1 MKYNHTNR
9 ISLSCYE
16 YAFRTWPLYEW
27 SVKVSTTHS
36 TVEISKK
43 PPPFPPTH
51 IHRDNTALLSL
62 SLALWGTVNLY
73 CETLSLELWGTVNL
87 YCETS

>member
-1 MKYNHTNR
+1 MKYKHTNR

-36 TVEISKK
+36 AVDKSRK
-43 PPPFPPTH
+43 PPPSLPPTH
-51 IHRDNTALLSL
+51 IHRDNTELLSFRAFKPSEFL
-62 SLALWGTVNLY
+62 IKMS
-73 CETLSLELWGTVNL
+73 TL
-87 YCETS
+87 C

>member
-36 TVEISKK
+36 AVEISRK
-43 PPPFPPTH
+43 PPPPPPAPTH
-51 IHRDNTALLSL
+51 KLRDNTELLSFITFKH
-62 SLALWGTVNLY
+62 S
-73 CETLSLELWGTVNL
+73 EFIKMSTL
-87 YCETS
+87 C